1 MKIESKQLV
10 FLMIGVV
17 LCGAVFSYGWIVS
30 TTMKPEYTVEI
41 YEIFEVD
48 HTENKAGQPWTNVY
62 TYGKGQ
68 FFFRG
73 DHDINASKSYVFMY
87 TKNGKRWRDLT
98 LISHREIEVKVRVH

>member
-1 MKIESKQLV
+1 MKLESKQLV
-10 FLMIGVV
+10 FLVIGVG
-17 LCGAVFSYGWIVS
+17 LCWALFSYAWMVS
-30 TTMKPEYTVEI
+30 TILKPEYTVEV

-48 HTENKAGQPWTNVY
+48 HTESKAGPWTNVY

-73 DHDINASKSYVFMY
+73 DHDINASRSYVFTY

-98 LISHREIEVKVRVH
+98 LISYGEIEVKVRVH